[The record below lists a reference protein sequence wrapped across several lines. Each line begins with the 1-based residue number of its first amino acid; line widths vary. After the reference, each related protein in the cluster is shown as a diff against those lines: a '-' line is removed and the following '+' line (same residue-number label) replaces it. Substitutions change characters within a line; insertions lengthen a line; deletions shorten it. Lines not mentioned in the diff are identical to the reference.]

1 MTLISL
7 IAAFLIEQVQ
17 PLDVAKW
24 VRAPLGRVA
33 EYFEARFNDGQAR
46 HGMIAWILAV
56 APPAL
61 AVGALYHVLDRIHPL
76 FALVLNVGVL
86 YLTMGFRHVSH
97 YFTDVHE
104 ALRKG
109 ELDRA
114 RALIAAWRGRG
125 AEHLSSSDVARLAIE
140 EALVA
145 SHRHVFGV
153 AFWFVIL
160 PGPAGAIAYRVAE
173 FLAQRW
179 GARGATEFSAFG
191 QFARSA
197 FVAMDW
203 LPLRLTALAF
213 AVVGDFEDA
222 VYCWRTQAARWRDP
236 ASGILLASGA
246 GALGV
251 RLGMPVFESG
261 EITERPELGLGDDAD
276 ADFMQ
281 STIGLVWRTLVLGLM
296 LLTLLGIA
304 SWIGS

>member
-17 PLDVAKW
+17 PLDVGKW
-24 VRAPLGRVA
+24 MRAPLGRVA
-33 EYFEARFNDGQAR
+33 EYFETRFNDGQAR
-46 HGMIAWILAV
+46 HGMVAWILAV
-56 APPAL
+56 APL
-61 AVGALYHVLDRIHPL
+61 VVVVAVLYHVLDRIHPL

-97 YFTDVHE
+97 YFTGVHE

-114 RALIAAWRGRG
+114 RSLIAEWRGHS
-125 AEHLSSSDVARLAIE
+125 AERLSSSEVAKLAIE

-145 SHRHVFGV
+145 AHRHVFGV

-160 PGPAGAIAYRVAE
+160 PGPSGAILYRMAE
-173 FLAQRW
+173 FFAERW
-179 GARGATEFSAFG
+179 GRRSAAELGAFG
-191 QFARSA
+191 QFAQSA
-197 FVAMDW
+197 FVVLDW
-203 LPLRLTALAF
+203 LPLRFTALAF

-222 VYCWRTQAARWRDP
+222 VYCWRTQAARWSDP

-251 RLGMPVFESG
+251 RLGMPVYESG

-281 STIGLVWRTLVLGLM
+281 STVGLVWRTLVLSLM

-304 SWIGS
+304 SWVGS